1 MREANSFDIFLLV
14 LLGIIWG
21 SSFFNI
27 KIATY
32 SYEPIT
38 LALVRVIFASA
49 PLILLCKFKKIK
61 IEAFSNVWK
70 HYALIGLCNI
80 AIPFILIAIGT
91 SKINS
96 YLAAMLMSTTPLSGT
111 ILAHFF
117 TKNEK
122 INIFKVIGVLVGF
135 SGILFLFLDK
145 IIINESNYIFALITI
160 LGSTFY
166 SIGGILTIKIK
177 NKGNENV
184 TTSTTIWSLIF
195 LFPMAIILEKPW
207 LSDPSLESTLS
218 LLYLGIVATGLAWT
232 PFGGDILF
240 IEASVSPGSGKI
252 QITGQLGDVMKE
264 SAQLALSYLK
274 AHSKQ
279 LKIPENAFT
288 HWDVHLHVP
297 AGATPKDGPSAGIS
311 ILSALASIYTQRK
324 VKGDIALTGE
334 ITLRGLVLA
343 VGGIKEKVLA
353 AKRAGI
359 KEVVLP
365 SKNEKDVAEIEQDV
379 IEDLTISY
387 VEKMDQV
394 LPKLLEKTSINK
406 PFEFFERPDIV
417 KK

>member
-61 IEAFSNVWK
+61 IEAFSNEWK

-122 INIFKVIGVLVGF
+122 INIFKVIGVLIGF

-166 SIGGILTIKIK
+166 SIGGILTIRIK

-207 LSDPSLESTLS
+207 LADPSLESTLS
-218 LLYLGIVATGLAWT
+218 LLYLGIVATGLAWLIR
-232 PFGGDILF
+232 FR
-240 IEASVSPGSGKI
+240 
-252 QITGQLGDVMKE
+252 
-264 SAQLALSYLK
+264 
-274 AHSKQ
+274 
-279 LKIPENAFT
+279 
-288 HWDVHLHVP
+288 
-297 AGATPKDGPSAGIS
+297 
-311 ILSALASIYTQRK
+311 ILS
-324 VKGDIALTGE
+324 VN
-334 ITLRGLVLA
+334 GLVFQTQVAYLIPIFG
-343 VGGIKEKVLA
+343 VFFGYFLMDEVITWRVLISLSIIIFGI
-353 AKRAGI
+353 
-359 KEVVLP
+359 
-365 SKNEKDVAEIEQDV
+365 
-379 IEDLTISY
+379 Y
-387 VEKMDQV
+387 
-394 LPKLLEKTSINK
+394 
-406 PFEFFERPDIV
+406 IV
-417 KK
+417 KKNNKGLN